1 MKKYT
6 VTLVWAGENILDIEA
21 EDENEATFKVAE
33 NLEEAIRDYGLSSV
47 LDIEVEEL
55 EK

>member
-6 VTLVWAGENILDIEA
+6 VTLFWAGENILDIEA
-21 EDENEATFKVAE
+21 EDENEAVFKVAE

-47 LDIEVEEL
+47 IDIEVKEMEE
-55 EK
+55 